1 MAGYVVTQIR
11 NIKDQE
17 IYKEYVSKVTPIVK
31 KYGGEF
37 LVRGGEFTTVEGR
50 WDYSR
55 NVVIKFPSYEKALE
69 WYNSPELKPVK
80 QMRLSNSESNGIII
94 KGE

>member
-37 LVRGGEFTTVEGR
+37 TTVEGK